1 MYKRLKECATTGS
14 IANLDLSLHIWPAAI
29 SYNLRSINRIFSLGF
44 SKFGCSILNS
54 LRFDW
59 RSRKWGSLFGS
70 LHSRGKKEK
79 IDFFG
84 ILQWC
89 LRGFEAG
96 RLENRIWKTLS
107 FDSPVCLCIHGVQFG
122 STKAMSGPQ
131 CCKNPPSLNPNS
143 GAGDVEQLGGL
154 SRYIAGFPHSKL
166 TILVVSDILGILSP
180 TPTFTPVKTQQK
192 SSSQFLNLQDIE
204 NTPTS
209 IPINSS
215 TLLSQKNKD
224 PPRQA
229 SRIQSAPL
237 NESAYSNKANQTSR
251 S

>member
-1 MYKRLKECATTGS
+1 MKQPHRVRMYKRLKECATTGS

-29 SYNLRSINRIFSLGF
+29 SHNLRSINRIFSLGF

-209 IPINSS
+209 IPINS
-215 TLLSQKNKD
+215 
-224 PPRQA
+224 
-229 SRIQSAPL
+229 
-237 NESAYSNKANQTSR
+237 R
-251 S
+251 SP